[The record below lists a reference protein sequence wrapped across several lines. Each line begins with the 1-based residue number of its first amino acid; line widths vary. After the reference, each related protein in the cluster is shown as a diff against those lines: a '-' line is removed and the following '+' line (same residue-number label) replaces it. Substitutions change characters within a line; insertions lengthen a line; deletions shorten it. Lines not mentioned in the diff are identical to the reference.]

1 MTTFSPTTLRVLDT
15 VTIRGESYVVYQ
27 DGQYT
32 HAVTEAS
39 WDAAIDGEYEDY
51 TAWCNAT
58 TAVGDR
64 ALAME
69 ILAECDEAL
78 VHVLTC
84 AGSMVQI
91 DRDDL
96 EAARA
101 ADIIRDLAAQDAQGF
116 GDGPVAYASGMEAL
130 AAWRRE
136 AYETG
141 EGEIGEAIDL
151 LGEEE
156 AAEIYEAARA

>member
-1 MTTFSPTTLRVLDT
+1 MFDRNTLTVVEI
-15 VTIRGESYVVYQ
+15 VTISGTSYVVYQ
-27 DGQYT
+27 DGQYM

-39 WDAAIDGEYEDY
+39 WDATDDREYEDY
-51 TAWCNAT
+51 TEWCNDT
-58 TAVGDR
+58 TCVGDR
-64 ALAME
+64 ALALA

-78 VHVLTC
+78 VPVLTC
-84 AGSMVQI
+84 GGSMQQV
-91 DRDDL
+91 DRSDL

-101 ADIIRDLAAQDAQGF
+101 ADIIRDLAVQDAQGF
-116 GDGPVAYASGMEAL
+116 GDGPVSYVTGMEAL

-141 EGEIGEAIDL
+141 EGEIADAIDL